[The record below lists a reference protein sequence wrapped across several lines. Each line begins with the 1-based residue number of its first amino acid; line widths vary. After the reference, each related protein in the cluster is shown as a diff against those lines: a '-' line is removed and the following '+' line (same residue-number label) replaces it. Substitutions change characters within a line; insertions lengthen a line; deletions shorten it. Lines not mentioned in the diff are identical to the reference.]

1 MKKKILF
8 IISNMESGGVSK
20 SMSSLLNVIDTNRYE
35 VDCLILSPQGIF
47 MDSLPKTIHVIS
59 NSSTALVFSKFP
71 QNLKGLLAKGYF
83 ADAFYRLLAGIC
95 MLFNKGWGGWLLS
108 RRILKINKNYDLA
121 VDYNGQHQLYYL
133 IDRVQA
139 KKKITFFHND
149 YEKWPYYYGMDK
161 KYMPKAD
168 AIFTVSDQ
176 CVASLKRFFPSS
188 EAKIG
193 LFENISSVKTVYQLA
208 ALPVEDGLDQAVHS
222 LISVGHLTE
231 RKGTSLA
238 IKAAHLL
245 KQRGILFKW
254 YFVGND
260 QEKDHY
266 LRLVKDYGL
275 TEHIIFMGLR
285 ANPYPYIQQA
295 DLLVHPSKFEGK
307 SIALDEAKIL
317 CKAIVVTDFSTV
329 GDQFTNRVNASI
341 CRMTAEDLADKI
353 EELLTHDELR
363 QSYERY
369 LTDHVQDNSTEI
381 EKLYHLIDQH

>member
-1 MKKKILF
+1 M
-8 IISNMESGGVSK
+8 
-20 SMSSLLNVIDTNRYE
+20 
-35 VDCLILSPQGIF
+35 
-47 MDSLPKTIHVIS
+47 
-59 NSSTALVFSKFP
+59 
-71 QNLKGLLAKGYF
+71 
-83 ADAFYRLLAGIC
+83 
-95 MLFNKGWGGWLLS
+95 
-108 RRILKINKNYDLA
+108 
-121 VDYNGQHQLYYL
+121 
-133 IDRVQA
+133 
-139 KKKITFFHND
+139 
-149 YEKWPYYYGMDK
+149 
-161 KYMPKAD
+161 
-168 AIFTVSDQ
+168 
-176 CVASLKRFFPSS
+176 ASLKRFFPSS

-231 RKGTSLA
+231 NKGTSLA

-275 TEHIIFMGLR
+275 TEQIIFMGLR

-363 QSYERY
+363 QSYKRY